1 MPKSCRMWSLSI
13 MIVVI
18 LVLFSGCVWP
28 DPVPVP
34 DTGQTGDYT
43 ATWGEDSDYTINPH
57 SYTDLDNETVR
68 DNVTGLEWVKDG
80 NLIASRD
87 PDFDQDETAGDGQ
100 VTLQHAHEYIALLNN
115 EQYLDHSDWRL
126 PTAKELSTLVD
137 AGTWFPAIDTAFFP
151 DTILANYWSSTLR
164 CYRTRHAWRVCFYY
178 GDVGYYDQDHYCYV
192 RAVRG
197 GQPEPRYHRYTYN
210 ADGTVTDMATGL
222 MWQQATAPQAYTW
235 EEALAYCED
244 LELAEYTDWRLP
256 NRNELQTLADY
267 DVRDPAIKALF
278 FPDTVANNYWSSTT
292 SAGRTDHAWN
302 VDFYSGYVN
311 FFNKADKNCVRAVRG
326 GQ

>member
-1 MPKSCRMWSLSI
+1 MHKQYRVSLTI
-13 MIVVI
+13 VLVVI
-18 LVLFSGCVWP
+18 LVLFSGCIWP
-28 DPVPVP
+28 DSVPVP

-80 NLIASRD
+80 NLIAARD

-100 VTLQHAHEYIALLNN
+100 VTWQHAREYIALLNN
-115 EQYLDHSDWRL
+115 EQYLDHADWRL
-126 PTAKELSTLVD
+126 PTAKELATLVD
-137 AGTWFPAIDTAFFP
+137 AGTWLPAIDTTFFP
-151 DTILANYWSSTLR
+151 DTLLANYWSSTLR
-164 CYRTRHAWRVCFYY
+164 CYGTGYAWKVCFYY
-178 GDVGYYDQDHYCYV
+178 GDVGYYDKAKCAYV

-197 GQPEPRYHRYTYN
+197 GQPEPRRHRYKYN

-222 MWQQATAPQAYTW
+222 MWQQATAPQTYTW

-244 LELAEYTDWRLP
+244 LELAEYSDWRLP
-256 NRNELQTLADY
+256 NRNELQTLVDY
-267 DVRDPAIKALF
+267 DDYDPAINTVF
-278 FPDTVANNYWSSTT
+278 FADTVKAHYWSSTT
-292 SAGRTDHAWN
+292 SAGRTDHAWD
-302 VDFYSGYVN
+302 VDFHSGYGN
-311 FFNKADKNCVRAVRG
+311 FFSKSDKSYVRAVRG